1 MNTSFRPISPTTI
14 QLSNIPGSI
23 PDHTFGGTTDRFGN
37 DKKDKKIRQY
47 GPGPVSYDTRLM
59 SYERTS
65 SRSPIYPYERVSS
78 PKMYKETLPSTLI
91 PKAQAPPIGTY
102 EIQRWGSP
110 ANVPSPYLS
119 DKNTSSFT
127 NKSRLQALGS
137 STCHGE
143 SKFFNESKWD
153 EKFRAYSP
161 GPGSYDVSP
170 TWTKRKSLSTS
181 SSSPTSITGRLS
193 SPIPKSNSKIKPWN
207 DYKKNNNMTQ
217 QQEKQQHDSLLD
229 SPKITNFKKISK
241 SESLEIKS
249 EIESVKRLPKIYYL

>member
-1 MNTSFRPISPTTI
+1 MNTFRPISPTTI
-14 QLSNIPGSI
+14 PGSI
-23 PDHTFGGTTDRFGN
+23 PNHTFGGTIDRFA
-37 DKKDKKIRQY
+37 DKKDQKIRQY
-47 GPGPVSYDTRLM
+47 GPGPMSYDTRLL
-59 SYERTS
+59 SYERSS

-91 PKAQAPPIGTY
+91 PKAQAPPVGTY
-102 EIQRWGSP
+102 EIQRFGSP

-153 EKFRAYSP
+153 EKFRSYSP

-170 TWTKRKSLSTS
+170 TWTKRKSLLTS
-181 SSSPTSITGRLS
+181 SSSPTSITGILS
-193 SPIPKSNSKIKPWN
+193 SPIPKSSASNSKPWN
-207 DYKKNNNMTQ
+207 DYKQ
-217 QQEKQQHDSLLD
+217 QQEKQQHVSLLD
-229 SPKITNFKKISK
+229 SPKTTNFKKISK

>member
-1 MNTSFRPISPTTI
+1 MNTFRPISPTTI
-14 QLSNIPGSI
+14 QLSSIPGSI
-23 PDHTFGGTTDRFGN
+23 PNHTIGGTLDRFAES
-37 DKKDKKIRQY
+37 KDQKIKSVS
-47 GPGPVSYDTRLM
+47 PGPNTYDIRLL
-59 SYERTS
+59 SYERSS
-65 SRSPIYPYERVSS
+65 SRSPIYPYETVSS

-91 PKAQAPPIGTY
+91 PKAQAPPVGTY

-110 ANVPSPYLS
+110 SNVPSPYLS

-193 SPIPKSNSKIKPWN
+193 SPIPKSSSNSKPWN
-207 DYKKNNNMTQ
+207 DYKQ
-217 QQEKQQHDSLLD
+217 QQEKQQHNSLLD
-229 SPKITNFKKISK
+229 SPKTTNLRKTK
-241 SESLEIKS
+241 SELLEIKS
-249 EIESVKRLPKIYYL
+249 EIESVKRLPNIYYL